1 MRSNRNLNPSS
12 LWQGRGVCER
22 CVDLSALESTG
33 WCYTLGATQHPHCT
47 CTEVQELT
55 RLGIKKRASHLRGLR
70 GLPKVAVNAK
80 GNGPKLLLESGG
92 SRNASPE

>member
-1 MRSNRNLNPSS
+1 M
-12 LWQGRGVCER
+12 CER
-22 CVDLSALESTG
+22 CVDLSVLESAG

-70 GLPKVAVNAK
+70 GLPKVAANAK

-92 SRNASPE
+92 SWNASLE